1 MSVNASLLTRRTRRK
16 KSNKTS
22 VTRSKNSPKQMAP
35 GTGLYIRLMLQF
47 LTLVLV
53 FMYLSFTI
61 SIYPLNYIW
70 VILFLMITII
80 GFIRGLITAL
90 ISSMFAV
97 FCYGS
102 LILYHLYIVPTIST
116 LELNDV
122 IWLLVFPLGAV
133 TSGVNGQEIHRLL
146 HEYHLYRQMVSEHVT
161 IDAVTGFPNERHF
174 RRDLSMEISRTLRY
188 GHSMTVLLV
197 EVAWFNEMLKDYGKE
212 TTDTL
217 LREISDK
224 IQTVLRDEDKKAYLG
239 HGRFALILP
248 ETNME
253 RAEVVIE
260 RLDEHI
266 RTITIESTKG
276 KKQIEVQIRYGY
288 SGCPEKYTTANELLA
303 DADRMLEGYATG

>member
-1 MSVNASLLTRRTRRK
+1 
-16 KSNKTS
+16 
-22 VTRSKNSPKQMAP
+22 
-35 GTGLYIRLMLQF
+35 
-47 LTLVLV
+47 
-53 FMYLSFTI
+53 LSFTI

-188 GHSMTVLLV
+188 GHSMTV
-197 EVAWFNEMLKDYGKE
+197 
-212 TTDTL
+212 
-217 LREISDK
+217 
-224 IQTVLRDEDKKAYLG
+224 
-239 HGRFALILP
+239 
-248 ETNME
+248 
-253 RAEVVIE
+253 
-260 RLDEHI
+260 
-266 RTITIESTKG
+266 
-276 KKQIEVQIRYGY
+276 
-288 SGCPEKYTTANELLA
+288 
-303 DADRMLEGYATG
+303 